1 LDQFKG
7 IQPGEPT
14 QNGDPFTI
22 CPLSTDFV
30 HDVSPDSVST
40 YAEAVIPVEPT
51 NISLLL
57 LPHRD
62 LHWVALPKW
71 FRIFISLMVGLTTLD
86 LVYIFFSDPRN
97 VGLLPIALIPTFCGM
112 FAAVYYSRATP
123 LPIRFYLWAALC
135 GGSVGTLFSGI
146 LNTTAAVFL
155 GETTVITLV
164 APFFEELIKL
174 LVVLAV
180 IIVCSSVSAV
190 VVNRFTA
197 TATGIAVGAGF
208 TLVEDIT
215 YLSKGLT
222 FSEAATIAV
231 GRSLLSPFVHMVCT
245 ALVGYGVGLIIEQ
258 RRQGSFKLVTL
269 FFFAFVLHSLWNV
282 TSQVSFELSLAL
294 SFLFT
299 CSFLLAVQ
307 LVSRENLC
315 VLKQQVPP
323 PLLSCIPDG
332 VRTLSALEV
341 FLIQDE
347 KHLRRLQREHPPV
360 RNELADLRLSVSE
373 LLNTLNHPFAPAT
386 PTAEGYTEFAS
397 VSPEYQLT
405 FEREAALSKARTN
418 LFDHSYGKVF
428 TQNFNDQRD
437 TSSE

>member
-1 LDQFKG
+1 
-7 IQPGEPT
+7 
-14 QNGDPFTI
+14 
-22 CPLSTDFV
+22 
-30 HDVSPDSVST
+30 VST
-40 YAEAVIPVEPT
+40 YAGAAIPVEPT
-51 NISLLL
+51 YMTLLL

-71 FRIFISLMVGLTTLD
+71 FRIFISLMVGLTTFD
-86 LVYIFFSDPRN
+86 LVYIFVSEPRN
-97 VGLLPIALIPTFCGM
+97 VTLLPIVFLPTLCGM
-112 FAAVYYSRATP
+112 FAAVYFSRATP

-135 GGSVGTLFSGI
+135 GGGVGTLFSGI

-155 GETTVITLV
+155 GETTVVTLV

-174 LVVLAV
+174 LVVLVV

-215 YLSKGLT
+215 YFSKGLT

-231 GRSLLSPFVHMVCT
+231 GRTLLSPFVHMVCT

-269 FFFAFVLHSLWNV
+269 FFFSFGLHSLWNV
-282 TSQVSFELSLAL
+282 TSQASFELSLAL

-299 CSFLLAVQ
+299 FSFLLAVQ
-307 LVSRENLC
+307 LISGETLR
-315 VLKQQVPP
+315 VLKQQVPT

-332 VRTLSALEV
+332 DRTLSALEV
-341 FLIQDE
+341 CLIQDE
-347 KHLRRLQREHPPV
+347 KHLRRLQLEHPTV

-373 LLNTLNHPFAPAT
+373 LLYTLNHPFAPAS
-386 PTAEGYTEFAS
+386 PSAAS

-418 LFDHSYGKVF
+418 LFDHPYGKVF
-428 TQNFNDQRD
+428 TQNFNDHLD